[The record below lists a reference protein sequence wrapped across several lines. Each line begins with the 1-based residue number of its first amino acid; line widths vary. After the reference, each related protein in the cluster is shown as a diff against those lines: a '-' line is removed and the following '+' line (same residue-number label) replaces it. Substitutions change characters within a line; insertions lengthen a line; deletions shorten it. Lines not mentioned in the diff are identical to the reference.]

1 MLRNIRFKIGLLWK
15 KENNMLWYNRDLAVK
30 KKTDFIRNR
39 FSQIQELKYM
49 KHKLMNISIKVML
62 RNVKNVRNF
71 KR

>member
-1 MLRNIRFKIGLLWK
+1 
-15 KENNMLWYNRDLAVK
+15 MLWYNRDLAVK